1 MASDVLRSVNRILQY
16 QQERESRKV
25 QESLALMQF
34 GIQKRQ
40 ADIKEYSMQMETI
53 DKSNKQFKLNIADNF
68 IQNSGLESIMN
79 VIPSGITDA
88 GEATESLAEITKLLT
103 KKQYGKFNKQNAS
116 NIANALWVYKNA
128 EEPSSVV
135 NLANNIELMYSK
147 DFKGTESNRNLL
159 ESFGK
164 ISNISQLRNVS
175 KQAKQSLQNDANIL
189 KEQYEFGQGDT
200 KIQSSFGMFA
210 PEVVNQFKQ
219 QQLKDD
225 KLDISSITDLVEKE
239 IEDPTEEVSGEKI
252 YRQGY
257 ESLTNQEIVD
267 KAQDFL
273 TVEETSQAKVKL
285 ENLSGQQIELQ
296 NALTKL
302 VDERDDL
309 LTDYDDMVEDKENQ
323 LKRYKYFKR
332 SGDIEKANEA
342 AKSVNRLESML
353 RKDYFRTNNPSI
365 AEKTAF
371 DRVSF
376 HGERQ
381 ADTFEGTKTLE
392 IVNLKRAIRELERQ
406 RQRMT
411 D

>member
-68 IQNSGLESIMN
+68 IQNSGLQSIMN
-79 VIPSGITDA
+79 VIPSGITDVSD
-88 GEATESLAEITKLLT
+88 ATESLAEITKLLT
-103 KKQYGKFNKQNAS
+103 KKQYGKFDKQNAS
-116 NIANALWVYKNA
+116 NIASALWVYKNS
-128 EEPSSVV
+128 EEPSSIV
-135 NLANNIELMYSK
+135 NLANNIESMYSK

-219 QQLKDD
+219 QQLKDSDLGNLADEFESMDDVEPNDLEDKKTLTTSD
-225 KLDISSITDLVEKE
+225 KLSS
-239 IEDPTEEVSGEKI
+239 
-252 YRQGY
+252 Y
-257 ESLTNQEIVD
+257 N
-267 KAQDFL
+267 
-273 TVEETSQAKVKL
+273 
-285 ENLSGQQIELQ
+285 NLSDSIKEDTKDLNRLKKLDNQGFKIDKNEMEL
-296 NALTKL
+296 L
-302 VDERDDL
+302 V
-309 LTDYDDMVEDKENQ
+309 N
-323 LKRYKYFKR
+323 
-332 SGDIEKANEA
+332 DIEKAKEERNSMVGLIGDVAREENIKRNIEKIEELADKILEDNDLPSTEENLRIAKARA
-342 AKSVNRLESML
+342 ADVIR
-353 RKDYFRTNNPSI
+353 
-365 AEKTAF
+365 
-371 DRVSF
+371 RVPALQFEQSPTSL
-376 HGERQ
+376 GIQRG
-381 ADTFEGTKTLE
+381 ADDSYGR
-392 IVNLKRAIRELERQ
+392 IQ
-406 RQRMT
+406 R
-411 D
+411 